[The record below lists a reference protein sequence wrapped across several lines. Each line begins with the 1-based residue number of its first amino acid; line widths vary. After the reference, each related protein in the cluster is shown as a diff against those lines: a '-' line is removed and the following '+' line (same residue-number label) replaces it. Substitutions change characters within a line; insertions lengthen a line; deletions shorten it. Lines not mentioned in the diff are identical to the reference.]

1 MLELKPKQKQIVEAV
16 NSGLYHT
23 IVLIGT
29 VGTGKTDIAS
39 HISISIADQLPG
51 TYWPVIRQNL
61 STARKSVI
69 PSYLHMLDLMR
80 FVEGVDYKYNK
91 SEFVINFLDN
101 NGKVKSQIPFIEAD
115 YTKDRDAKKL
125 KGINASGNHIDEA
138 DELEQ
143 TMFVTATSR
152 RGRRNEGGQPS
163 ISLITMNPNNSHL
176 KTRYYDPWKKGELEP
191 GVLVVEFTVEDSWQ
205 DQEEIQAMMTNPQP
219 WVERYINNNWNY
231 QDDRSSLF
239 KYRYFDQALTN
250 TLDPNAK
257 RFGGYDVARD
267 IGGDRSVQAMW
278 YGRTLVSIDIFKD
291 KEEEMT
297 TDAQALELIKYMTQN
312 AIVAQNQAV
321 DGVGVGIGV
330 IDHMGSKGI
339 RVKSF
344 KSGFAATIDG
354 YADLRSQVIW
364 EFAQGLEKG
373 TIKIYEGCPFRN
385 ELIAEAMAHLHYID
399 GKKLKVESK
408 EEIKKRTGQLSP
420 DIFDAVIMGLYPQL
434 SLDRETAI
442 TRVGF

>member
-1 MLELKPKQKQIVEAV
+1 MLDLKPKQKLVVDAV
-16 NSGLYHT
+16 RSRLFHT
-23 IVLIGT
+23 IVLIGS
-29 VGTGKTDIAS
+29 VGTGKTDIAA
-39 HISISIADQLPG
+39 HIAISLCDKYPK
-51 TYWPVIRQNL
+51 TYFPVFRQNIT
-61 STARKSVI
+61 TAKKSVI
-69 PSYLHMLDLMR
+69 PSYLNMLEMMR
-80 FVEGVDYKYNK
+80 YVEGRDYSYNK
-91 SEFVINFLDN
+91 SDFKITFLKT
-101 NGKVKSQIPFIEAD
+101 GSEIVFTEAD
-115 YTKDRDAKKL
+115 VTKDRQGRKI
-125 KGINASGNHIDEA
+125 KGMNATANHIDEA
-138 DELEQ
+138 DELDQ
-143 TMFVTATSR
+143 TLFVTAMSR
-152 RGRRNEGGQPS
+152 RGRRNNYHQPS
-163 ISLITMNPNNSHL
+163 ISIITMNPNDTHL
-176 KTRYYDPWKKGELEP
+176 KEKYYTPWKKGTLAK
-191 GVLVVEFTVEDSWQ
+191 GILVVEFTIEDSWQ
-205 DQEEIQAMMTNPQP
+205 SKEDVEAMLTNPKP
-219 WVERYINNNWNY
+219 WVERYINNNWDY

-278 YGRTLVSIDIFKD
+278 YGRTLVSIDVFKD